1 MPGSSAYPAALDE
14 LQTDVTSAQ
23 SAGTGDH
30 HAENH
35 NAANAAIIAVQTAL
49 GTDPQGS
56 EADVAARLA
65 AIESALGGAAVV
77 TDVYT
82 TGTHTWTK
90 ATGAK
95 QVDVILVGAGGPGAS
110 GGCGAVNTTK
120 NGGGGGGA
128 GAIVVWSFDASE
140 LPSSVEVAV
149 GSSTGGAAVGPTAAN
164 GNTPTQPVDT
174 TFGAIL
180 KAKAGLVGNAAGPGG
195 ASQSVVSITRGLAAW
210 NSPAGGSS
218 GMPSAAVS
226 AITPGAPTSGGG
238 GAGVWNSGI
247 SYAGGDGGS
256 WSSASS
262 IFPGLAAASGGAI
275 GSAGAAGGQSGFA
288 GLGGGG
294 GGSSHTGPGGAG
306 GAGGFPGGGGGG
318 GGACWAGYTSG
329 AGGAGGAGLCI
340 VIQRL

>member
-1 MPGSSAYPAALDE
+1 MPSAYPGAIDTLP
-14 LQTDVTSAQ
+14 TDTTSAT

-30 HAENH
+30 HANNH
-35 NAANAAIIAVQTAL
+35 NAANEAIIAVQTAL

-65 AIESALGGAAVV
+65 AIEAALGGAAVV

-82 TGTHTWTK
+82 TGTHTWEK
-90 ATGAK
+90 AAGAK

-110 GGCGAVNTTK
+110 GGCGAVATTMT
-120 NGGGGGGA
+120 GGGGGGA
-128 GAIVVWSFDASE
+128 GAIVTWSFAASE
-140 LPSSVEVAV
+140 LPSSVTVQV
-149 GSSTGGAAVGPTAAN
+149 GSSTGGSAVGPTAAS
-164 GNTPTQPVDT
+164 GITPTQPVDT
-174 TFGAIL
+174 TFGAL
-180 KAKAGLVGNAAGPGG
+180 LQAKAGQAGVAAGTGG
-195 ASQSVVSITRGLAAW
+195 ASQSAVSITRGLAAW

-247 SYAGGDGGS
+247 SYAGGAGGS
-256 WSSASS
+256 WSSAAT
-262 IFPGLAAASGGAI
+262 IFPSLAAAAGGAI
-275 GSAGAAGGQSGFA
+275 GSAGAAGGQSGMS

-294 GGSSHTGPGGAG
+294 GGSSHTGNGGAG

-329 AGGAGGAGLCI
+329 AGGAGGGGLCI